1 MDGRGRQF
9 EPLNTGATGR
19 ADARARQAPG
29 ETGTGPGRRVLQ
41 RLASLTFG
49 ALPFTRYRDPAR
61 RSRPRNA
68 LERLERQL
76 PRFVGLWL
84 ALGFF
89 GTTAVAGLAASG
101 QITQFFEERGRPHH
115 IAAQLFGFGISEI
128 AITGLI
134 QLRER
139 EILDA
144 AGIDP
149 RVALPFLNVT
159 TARES
164 LESLPLVHSA
174 TVRKLYPDGVVI
186 NIVEREPYALWQVD
200 GDVYV
205 IAMDGEVIDYFRPDP
220 RYLPLPQVVGE
231 GAQMRLAEYFELID
245 SAGALS
251 QRIRAGTLVSE
262 RRWTL
267 KLDNGMDVR
276 LPENDPVKALQRLAR
291 LDAAHDLLE
300 KDVIAID
307 LRMPDRVVVR
317 LTAESWSTYEE
328 EMRKRPLRGREVRT

>member
-1 MDGRGRQF
+1 MSG
-9 EPLNTGATGR
+9 P
-19 ADARARQAPG
+19 ADARGAQGANASGAVPRAL
-29 ETGTGPGRRVLQ
+29 RRTV
-41 RLASLTFG
+41 SLILG
-49 ALPFTRYRDPAR
+49 ALPFVRHRDPAR

-89 GTTAVAGLAASG
+89 GATAITGLAASG
-101 QITQFFEERGRPHH
+101 QITSFFDERGRPHH
-115 IAAQLFGFGISEI
+115 IAAKIFGFGISEI

-159 TARES
+159 QARET
-164 LESLPLVHSA
+164 LESLPLVQSA

-186 NIVEREPYALWQVD
+186 NIVEREPFALWQVD

-205 IAMDGEVIDYFRPDP
+205 IASDGEVIDYFRPDP
-220 RYLPLPQVVGE
+220 RYLPLPLVVGE
-231 GAQMRLAEYFELID
+231 GAQTRLSEYFDLID
-245 SAGALS
+245 AAGALS

-262 RRWTL
+262 RRWTI

-276 LPENDPVKALQRLAR
+276 LPEVEPEKALQRLAG
-291 LDAAHDLLE
+291 LDERHGLLE

-317 LTAESWSTYEE
+317 LTAEAWSVYEE
-328 EMRKRPLRGREVRT
+328 DMRKRPLRGREVRT

>member
-9 EPLNTGATGR
+9 EPLRAGVTGP
-19 ADARARQAPG
+19 ADAREMR
-29 ETGTGPGRRVLQ
+29 GTGASGAAPRALRRMTSLVL
-41 RLASLTFG
+41 G
-49 ALPFTRYRDPAR
+49 AIPFVRHRDPAR

-89 GTTAVAGLAASG
+89 GATAVTGLAASG
-101 QITQFFEERGRPHH
+101 QVTSYFEERGRPHH
-115 IAAQLFGFGISEI
+115 VIAKIFGFGISEI

-149 RVALPFLNVT
+149 RVALPFLNVMR
-159 TARES
+159 ARET

-200 GDVYV
+200 GNVYV

-220 RYLPLPQVVGE
+220 RYLPLPLVVGE
-231 GAQMRLAEYFELID
+231 GAQTRLDEYFALIR

-251 QRIRAGTLVSE
+251 QRIRAGTLVAE
-262 RRWTL
+262 RRWTI

-276 LPENDPVKALQRLAR
+276 LPEDAPGEALQRLAR
-291 LDAAHDLLE
+291 IDERHDLLE

-307 LRMPDRVVVR
+307 MRMPDRVVVR
-317 LTAESWSTYEE
+317 LTAESWATFEE
-328 EMRKRPLRGREVRT
+328 EMQKRPLRGREVRT